1 MPSDNRVGLNVHF
14 WWLMTPCCCF
24 GVFKRFVW
32 IICPFEFLAHVLYW
46 MELYMTCRYFL
57 LSVFC
62 HSFPFGFWY
71 GGNWVSAYKL
81 AEQGCTAKP
90 PLQPLFFPHP
100 SLFISLSFL
109 FIYTICPFWFVIGR
123 MTLTFPCWTKL
134 AFWEDK
140 CHLAIVYYDFYR
152 LLDSIY

>member
-1 MPSDNRVGLNVHF
+1 MCTSDDSWLPPAVLASLKGLFESSAHLNF
-14 WWLMTPCCCF
+14 WLMFFIEWNCIWHADIFFCLYFVIHSPLVFGMVGIESVPTSLLSKAVQRSHLCSLFSFPTP
-24 GVFKRFVW
+24 
-32 IICPFEFLAHVLYW
+32 L
-46 MELYMTCRYFL
+46 FL
-57 LSVFC
+57 L
-62 HSFPFGFWY
+62 
-71 GGNWVSAYKL
+71 AY
-81 AEQGCTAKP
+81 
-90 PLQPLFFPHP
+90 F
-100 SLFISLSFL
+100 FL